1 MEGPSRRLSIISV
14 VSALF
19 PKSSLPMDF
28 LSVAHSLVQ
37 HKPRGKLGRQTRKHQ
52 KASIGREYKYG
63 GVCGFRIGSAELK
76 QVGSLWNGI

>member
-19 PKSSLPMDF
+19 LKSSLP
-28 LSVAHSLVQ
+28 SAAHSLVQ
-37 HKPRGKLGRQTRKHQ
+37 HKPRGKLGRRTRKHQ

-63 GVCGFRIGSAELK
+63 GVCGFRIWSAELK